1 MLPAKTGRYWHSSRL
16 VASLALGRQNQSTS
30 GTVKDALT
38 HVHVLLLSDMDTK
51 SLVKIAKALSDPN
64 RLRLLQEISQASQVA
79 CAELF
84 EVAPLSQPSMSH
96 HVKALVDAGLV
107 ESRKE
112 GRCIHLS
119 VNPEKLQELESFLQ
133 ILLAK

>member
-1 MLPAKTGRYWHSSRL
+1 
-16 VASLALGRQNQSTS
+16 
-30 GTVKDALT
+30 
-38 HVHVLLLSDMDTK
+38 MDTK

-96 HVKALVDAGLV
+96 HIKALVDAGLV

-112 GRCIHLS
+112 GRCVHLS
-119 VNPEKLQELESFLQ
+119 VNPEKLKELESFLE
-133 ILLAK
+133 LLKVK